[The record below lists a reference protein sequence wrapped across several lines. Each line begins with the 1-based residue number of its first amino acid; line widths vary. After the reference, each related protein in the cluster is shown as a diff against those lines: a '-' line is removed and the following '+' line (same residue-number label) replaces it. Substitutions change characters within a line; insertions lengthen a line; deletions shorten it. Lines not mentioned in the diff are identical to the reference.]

1 MRLPLLIGAALV
13 AASTFVHAQA
23 PQGEAAKVRRV
34 DCSKAKDPQACEE
47 RRAQAKAMY
56 AKASKA
62 CEASKGKA
70 PEHRECM
77 RRELCA
83 QTKDPAK
90 CEAQAK
96 EAAARRDKIREA
108 CKDKQGD
115 AYRSCVREQ
124 RGKS

>member
-1 MRLPLLIGAALV
+1 MRLSLLIGAALV
-13 AASTFVHAQA
+13 AASTLVHAQA
-23 PQGEAAKVRRV
+23 PQSDAPKVRRI
-34 DCSKAKDPQACEE
+34 DCSKAKDPKACEE
-47 RRAQAKAMY
+47 QRAKAKEMY

-62 CEASKGKA
+62 CEAAKSKAG
-70 PEHRECM
+70 EHRECM

-83 QTKDPAK
+83 QTKDPGK

-96 EAAARRDKIREA
+96 AAAARRDKIREA

-115 AYRSCVREQ
+115 ERRACIQEH